1 MIIVISGNN
10 GSLQFMKTTLITLG
24 LVALLLGACDR
35 AKVLGTK
42 PASGTVLTVSQALD
56 PRSFGR
62 TVSIRGTIGSVC
74 QEEGCWMVI
83 TDGARSLR
91 MSFKN
96 EVFTVPLSLRGD
108 VLVEGVV
115 QEELV
120 DEETARAIGSTI
132 GLTDTL
138 IQAMHGDQRIPLMTT
153 TGIEFTE

>member
-1 MIIVISGNN
+1 
-10 GSLQFMKTTLITLG
+10 
-24 LVALLLGACDR
+24 
-35 AKVLGTK
+35 
-42 PASGTVLTVSQALD
+42 
-56 PRSFGR
+56 
-62 TVSIRGTIGSVC
+62 
-74 QEEGCWMVI
+74 MVI
-83 TDGARSLR
+83 TDGTRSLR

-96 EVFTVPLSLRGD
+96 EEFTVPLSLRGD

-138 IQAMHGDQRIPLMTT
+138 VQAMHGDQRIPLMTT